1 MFKRIKLILIATIIL
16 SGCSTTNNESNK
28 ETKSVPEEMEAS
40 KYVGQGFQP
49 PAEKDAI
56 EFAKK
61 HKDKIAKRG
70 EQFFE
75 QFFMDNFGLKVKAT
89 NVVGSGDGV
98 EVYVHCDDHDIVF
111 NASIPFDKSIIDSDS
126 SLRSEDKGDDMS
138 TLVGTV
144 LSGFEYRAHKE
155 ELDNLTEVLKE
166 YKSKYKYTGYTENA
180 IMKTQNSGFRNEYYY
195 LTAIPYTLDEYKRY
209 FQPLIKED
217 DKSFRDGMRNSKKQ
231 LKDKSRPY
239 VVTTLFSTKDNF
251 TKDNTI
257 DEMIDFS
264 EVLKK
269 KKNIPHDL
277 NVSLQ
282 ISNKYINT
290 TRPNYSKKDVI
301 EVGVFNHEK
310 ANTND

>member
-1 MFKRIKLILIATIIL
+1 MFKRTKLILIATILL
-16 SGCSTTNNESNK
+16 SGCSTTNNESNN

-70 EQFFE
+70 E

-144 LSGFEYRAHKE
+144 LSGFEYRAHKQ
-155 ELDNLTEVLKE
+155 ELDSLKKVFKDNEEKYQYTGFTKEAINKTQNVGYKNEYFYITYSSRSLKE
-166 YKSKYKYTGYTENA
+166 YRKYYE
-180 IMKTQNSGFRNEYYY
+180 
-195 LTAIPYTLDEYKRY
+195 
-209 FQPLIKED
+209 PLIQKNDKEF
-217 DKSFRDGMRNSKKQ
+217 KEGMERARKEVNYAA
-231 LKDKSRPY
+231 DTDA
-239 VVTTLFSTKDNF
+239 VATLFSTKKNF
-251 TKDNTI
+251 TNDNT
-257 DEMIDFS
+257 E
-264 EVLKK
+264 
-269 KKNIPHDL
+269 
-277 NVSLQ
+277 
-282 ISNKYINT
+282 Y
-290 TRPNYSKKDVI
+290 DVI
-301 EVGVFNHEK
+301 ELSDKLYNLKNKPDKSTITIQIGKPTINTKKAFYDDNRPIEYGVHSKDE
-310 ANTND
+310 

>member
-1 MFKRIKLILIATIIL
+1 
-16 SGCSTTNNESNK
+16 
-28 ETKSVPEEMEAS
+28 
-40 KYVGQGFQP
+40 YVGQGFQP

-61 HKDKIAKRG
+61 HKDKIAKRS
-70 EQFFE
+70 E

-98 EVYVHCDDHDIVF
+98 EVFVHCDDHDIVF
-111 NASIPFDKSIIDSDS
+111 NASIPFDKSIIDSNS

-144 LSGFEYRAHKE
+144 LSGFEYRAHKQ
-155 ELDNLTEVLKE
+155 ELDSLTEVLKE

-195 LTAIPYTLDEYKRY
+195 LTAIPYTLDEYKKY

-217 DKSFRDGMRNSKKQ
+217 DKSFSDGMKNSKKQ

-239 VVTTLFSTKDNF
+239 IVTTLFSTKDNF

-269 KKNIPHDL
+269 KKNIPRDL

-290 TRPNYSKKDVI
+290 KRPNYSKKDVI